1 MKFGHRS
8 SATHPDAVTG
18 SGALRYVVL
27 WIFLIYCVMPATWIL
42 AAITKDSTQI
52 LTTFGFWIAY
62 PPHFFENVAGLL
74 AYRDGIFLRW
84 FGNSLVYAGSISIGT
99 TLICAFGG
107 YAFSKYD
114 FPGKTFL
121 FNFILGTI

>member
-8 SATHPDAVTG
+8 SATHPGAVTD
-18 SGALRYVVL
+18 SGALRYAVL

-62 PPHFFENVAGLL
+62 PPHFFENVAALL
-74 AYRDGIFLRW
+74 AYRQGIFLLW
-84 FGNSLVYAGSISIGT
+84 FGNSLLYASSISIGT
-99 TLICAFGG
+99 TLICA
-107 YAFSKYD
+107 
-114 FPGKTFL
+114 
-121 FNFILGTI
+121 